1 LGLILGPTLL
11 MSIMLTT
18 SLRTSL
24 RLSLPSWRTWP
35 VIGVLCVML
44 HPLYIQLAGWISTMY
59 PLSDQAVEAMLP
71 FTQQIASAPWTSV
84 ILLMAFVPAICE
96 EITFRGFIF
105 GGLVRGGHPLRAV
118 LVTALMFGIS
128 HGVLQQSIS
137 ATFMGLLLGWIALR
151 TGSVLPGIAIH
162 FCNNAMSVSLQ
173 RVAELDLPV
182 MNELIQNTANG
193 PAYHPYWTACCFIVS
208 AACLAGIYRITQ
220 DVDSINS
227 SDALAD
233 RVILGGNA
241 TDPSLKR
248 LTAATQ

>member
-1 LGLILGPTLL
+1 
-11 MSIMLTT
+11 
-18 SLRTSL
+18 
-24 RLSLPSWRTWP
+24 
-35 VIGVLCVML
+35 ML

-59 PLSDQAVEAMLP
+59 PLSDQAAEAMLP
-71 FTQQIASAPWTSV
+71 FTQQIASAPGTSV
-84 ILLMAFVPAICE
+84 ILLM
-96 EITFRGFIF
+96 
-105 GGLVRGGHPLRAV
+105 V
-118 LVTALMFGIS
+118 LVTAIMFGIS

-162 FCNNAMSVSLQ
+162 FSNNALSVSLQ

-182 MNELIQNTANG
+182 LNELILNTANG

-208 AACLAGIYRITQ
+208 AACLGGIYRITQ

-227 SDALAD
+227 NDALAD

-248 LTAATQ
+248 LTPATQ